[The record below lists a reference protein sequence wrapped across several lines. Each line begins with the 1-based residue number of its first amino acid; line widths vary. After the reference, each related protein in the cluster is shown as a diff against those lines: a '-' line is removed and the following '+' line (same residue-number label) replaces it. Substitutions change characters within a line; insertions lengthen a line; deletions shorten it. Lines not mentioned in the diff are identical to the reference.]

1 MGAGLAYAVF
11 LGKLTKTCISS
22 MELNLSGRT
31 ALVCGSTQGIGRA
44 CARQLAAMGAR
55 IVLLARDEGKLREEK
70 AVLDGINQLNNDYL
84 VADFSDWRQVEQV
97 VKQYVSNLNPIHILV
112 NNNGGPAAGPITEA
126 RPEAFEAAF
135 TQHLLC
141 NQVLVQSVLEEM
153 IKADYGRIINIIS
166 TSVKAPLHGL
176 GVSNTIR
183 AAVGNWAKTLA
194 NEVGKYGITVNNVLP
209 GATMTGRLSQIITNK
224 AARTHQEIAE
234 VETEMLA
241 EIPLKR
247 FAKPEEIA
255 NAVAFLAS
263 PAAAYIN
270 GINLPVDGGRT
281 ANL

>member
-1 MGAGLAYAVF
+1 
-11 LGKLTKTCISS
+11 

-44 CARQLAAMGAR
+44 CARQLAAMGAH
-55 IVLLARDEGKLREEK
+55 IVILARNEEALIVEK
-70 AVLDGINQLNNDYL
+70 QELDLINKLNNDYL
-84 VADFSDWRQVEQV
+84 VADFNDWRAVEHV
-97 VKQYVSNLNPIHILV
+97 VRHFVADRNPIHILV
-112 NNNGGPAAGPITEA
+112 NNNGGPPSGSLLEA
-126 RPEAFEAAF
+126 KPEAFESAF

-141 NQVLVQSVLEEM
+141 NHVLVQSVVEEM

-183 AAVGNWAKTLA
+183 AAVANWSKTLA
-194 NEVGKYGITVNNVLP
+194 NELGKYGITVNNVLP
-209 GATMTGRLSQIITNK
+209 GATMTGRLSQIINNK
-224 AARTHQEIAE
+224 SSRQNQSIED
-234 VETEMLA
+234 VQDSMLS

-263 PAAAYIN
+263 PSAAYIN

-281 ANL
+281 ASL

>member
-1 MGAGLAYAVF
+1 
-11 LGKLTKTCISS
+11 

-44 CARQLAAMGAR
+44 CARELASMGAH
-55 IVLLARDEGKLREEK
+55 IVLLARDEGKLNEEK
-70 AVLDGINQLNNDYL
+70 AELDRLNGLNNDYL
-84 VADFSDWRQVEQV
+84 VANFNDWRQVEQV
-97 VKQYVSNLNPIHILV
+97 VKNFVAQQNPIHILV
-112 NNNGGPAAGPITEA
+112 NNNGGPPAGPITEA
-126 RPEAFEAAF
+126 RPEAFELAF

-141 NQVLVQSVLEEM
+141 NQVLVQAVLDEM

-166 TSVKAPLHGL
+166 TSVKMPLHGL

-183 AAVGNWAKTLA
+183 AAVGNWSKTLA

-224 AARTHQEIAE
+224 AARTHQEVSH
-234 VETEMLA
+234 VEEEMLA

-255 NAVAFLAS
+255 HAVAFLAS
-263 PAAAYIN
+263 PSAAYIN

-281 ANL
+281 GNL

>member
-1 MGAGLAYAVF
+1 
-11 LGKLTKTCISS
+11 
-22 MELNLSGRT
+22 MELNLAGKT

-44 CARQLAAMGAR
+44 CARELAEAGAH
-55 IVLLARDEGKLREEK
+55 IVLLARDETRLKEEK
-70 AVLDGINQLNNDYL
+70 IELDRINHLNNDYL
-84 VADFSDWRQVEQV
+84 VADFNDWKQVESV
-97 VKQYVSNLNPIHILV
+97 VKVFVAKSNPIHILV
-112 NNNGGPAAGPITEA
+112 NNNGGPAAGPITDA

-141 NQVLVQSVLEEM
+141 NQVLVQAVVNEM

-183 AAVGNWAKTLA
+183 AAVGNWSKTMA
-194 NEVGKYGITVNNVLP
+194 NELGKYGITVNNVLP

-224 AARTHQEIAE
+224 AARTHQELAS
-234 VETEMLA
+234 VEEEMLA

-255 NAVAFLAS
+255 HAVTFLAS

-281 ANL
+281 ASL

>member
-1 MGAGLAYAVF
+1 
-11 LGKLTKTCISS
+11 

-70 AVLDGINQLNNDYL
+70 AVLDGINHLNNDYL

>member
-1 MGAGLAYAVF
+1 
-11 LGKLTKTCISS
+11 
-22 MELNLSGRT
+22 MELNLAGKT

-44 CARQLAAMGAR
+44 CARELAEAGAH
-55 IVLLARDEGKLREEK
+55 IVLLARDESRLIEEK
-70 AVLDGINQLNNDYL
+70 IELDRINHLNNDYL
-84 VADFSDWRQVEQV
+84 IADFNDWKQVESV
-97 VKQYVSNLNPIHILV
+97 VKAFIAKRNPIHILI
-112 NNNGGPAAGPITEA
+112 NNNGGPAAGPITDA

-141 NQVLVQSVLEEM
+141 NQVLAQAVLEEM

-183 AAVGNWAKTLA
+183 AAVGNWSKTLA

-224 AARTHQEIAE
+224 AARTHQEVAV
-234 VETEMLA
+234 VEEEMLA

-255 NAVAFLAS
+255 HAVMFLAS

-281 ANL
+281 ASL